1 MRFLGRS
8 LIALFLAAVS
18 VGLLAWAG
26 QITYAA
32 LEARKEG
39 GGGRPPARERVLA
52 ANVVTAEAERIV
64 PVLTAFGEVR
74 ARRVLELRAP
84 VAGRV
89 VELADGFEEGG
100 RVETDQVL
108 LRIDPA
114 NAESALAVAR
124 ADLAGA
130 EAEARDAARN
140 LDLSR
145 AELTGAQ
152 AQRDLQAR
160 ALQRQVDLTERGV
173 GTAANLEAAELTLA
187 NADQTILSRRGAIA
201 IAETRVD
208 SSALAI
214 DRARIALAQ
223 AQRDVDDRTL
233 RAEFAGQLSEVTVLR
248 GGLVTA
254 NEQVATVID
263 TSELEVAFRLSASEH
278 SRLLDGTGNLVGAE
292 VSAVL
297 DVLGLDLEAVG
308 RITREAPAVGEGQTG
323 RLVFARLEGAG
334 GFRPGDFVRVVV
346 QEPALNRAI
355 RLPATALSAQDRV
368 LVLGPDDRL
377 EELQV
382 TLLRRQGDDVIV
394 RGDIAGRDIVAERT
408 PVLGAGI
415 KVRPLRPVTGDAAAP
430 AAPEMVALDPDRR
443 ARIIS
448 FLEGNTRIPGNVK
461 QRMLTQLEA
470 DEVPAEIVN
479 RLESRMGG

>member
-8 LIALFLAAVS
+8 LVALFLAALTL
-18 VGLLAWAG
+18 GLLGWAG
-26 QITYAA
+26 QITYSAMQ
-32 LEARKEG
+32 ARDADEG
-39 GGGRPPARERVLA
+39 RRSQARERVLA
-52 ANVVTAEAERIV
+52 ANVVVARAERIV
-64 PVLTAFGEVR
+64 PVLTAFGEVQ

-100 RVETDQVL
+100 TVTEGQVL

-140 LDLSR
+140 LELSR
-145 AELTGAQ
+145 AELAGAE

-160 ALQRQVDLTERGV
+160 AVQRQIDLGDRGV
-173 GTAANLEAAELTLA
+173 GTAANLEAAELSLA
-187 NADQTILSRRGAIA
+187 NADQTILTRRGAIA

-208 SSALAI
+208 SAALAI

-223 AQRDVDDRTL
+223 AERDVADRTL
-233 RAEFAGQLSEVTVLR
+233 RAEFDGQLSDVSVLR
-248 GGLVTA
+248 GGLVSA
-254 NEQVATVID
+254 NEQIATLID
-263 TSELEVAFRLSASEH
+263 PSALEVAFRLSASEH
-278 SRLLDGTGNLVGAE
+278 ARLLDGTGNLVGAQ
-292 VSAVL
+292 VTAVL
-297 DVLGLDLEAVG
+297 DVLGLDVEAVG

-323 RLVFARLEGAG
+323 RLVFAGLEGAR

-346 QEPALNRAI
+346 QEPPMDRAI
-355 RLPATALSAQDRV
+355 RLPATSLSAQNTV
-368 LVLGPDDRL
+368 LVLGDEDRL
-377 EELQV
+377 EEMDV
-382 TLLRRQGDDVIV
+382 TLLRRQGDDIVV
-394 RGDIAGRDIVAERT
+394 RGDIAGREVVAERT

-415 KVRPLRPVTGDAAAP
+415 KVRPQRPVSADTPQDT
-430 AAPEMVALDPDRR
+430 APEMVVLDPDRR
-443 ARIIS
+443 ARIVAY
-448 FLEGNTRIPGNVK
+448 LEGNTRIPGDVK
-461 QRMLTQLEA
+461 QRMLTQLESEA
-470 DEVPAEIVN
+470 VPAEMVD